1 MIYTQSLGVEENNGK
16 GIKYLKAAKGIP
28 EAKEEIAKYKTPFWG
43 KWVRK

>member
-1 MIYTQSLGVEENNGK
+1 MIYTQGLGVEENIGK

-28 EAKEEIAKYKTPFWG
+28 EAKAEIKKYKKPFLG